1 MKRILIL
8 IVVLLPM
15 SPAHAVPVKV
25 QSGEHDGFTR
35 LVFEMPEKATQ
46 WAVSGQGRTYEM
58 EVFSEDVEFS
68 TNSVFSRITRSRL
81 ATVSTKNQE
90 NKLILELNCDCRIR
104 SRPFGEQY
112 VILDIFDPP
121 TSVGR
126 REQSDYSFGLEP
138 AGRSQG
144 RQFRFAQAD
153 DKLPKRLAR
162 PVSDVIGEALSPARF
177 MEREAS
183 LKVSLQEL
191 IQEFG
196 RAVSLEVLE
205 AVPPTRPQSRP
216 EDSGEQYLKAE
227 NSAVYPTETSMQAEA
242 DRRQALS
249 NMSTYS
255 ETTLFSSGQP
265 NDPTE
270 SGTRCLPAEDLDISA
285 WADDTPISEQLS
297 SLRSRLYREFDQV
310 DQKTAKQL
318 ARLYIHFS
326 FGAEA
331 RQVLSLTS
339 LKGAETLKAL
349 SKLVEGRTPVSSVL
363 AAQAGCSGLGSFW
376 AVLADAD
383 VNTDEN
389 VQGVVKTF
397 NDLPRH
403 LREYFAPRLS
413 TQLAELDYV
422 EAAELVLKAVERV
435 TPDPE
440 AGLQI
445 ARANVARAQN
455 DQDAAFRSL
464 IEVSG
469 GNSELTPRALI
480 DLIDL
485 HVEQQLPPAEDL
497 IALVGAFA
505 VELGPA
511 PIGAELRRAHFLA
524 RLEGSQ
530 FSEALS
536 VLREIEG
543 TDGVASA
550 DPLRD
555 TFGLRMAERAG
566 DFEFVALMVQNEL
579 TQPENFSS
587 QVSLTLATR
596 FFELGFLQESQKML
610 QYTKDLTGSPDRRKL
625 LARFALGENSPRRAE
640 AALLG
645 MDDDVANKLRAEARR
660 MAGDYLGAMEI
671 YENLGDS
678 AEADRQAW
686 LQSDWP
692 ALASSDTEVYRR
704 LSELVGAPAE
714 SGIAGQTDLLSRG
727 VLSRNRD
734 LLDGSA
740 VTRNVLG
747 ELLELHSRPVVSGG

>member
-1 MKRILIL
+1 MKHVLLLIL
-8 IVVLLPM
+8 VLLPM

-46 WAVSGQGRTYEM
+46 WAVSGQGRIYEI
-58 EVFSEDVEFS
+58 EVVSEDVEFS

-81 ATVSTKNQE
+81 AAISSTGRD

-104 SRPFGEQY
+104 SQPFGERY
-112 VILDIFDPP
+112 VILDIVDPP
-121 TSVGR
+121 TLVDR
-126 REQSDYSFGLEP
+126 REQKDFSFGLEP
-138 AGRSQG
+138 VGRSQG
-144 RQFRFAQAD
+144 RQFRFSQAD
-153 DKLPKRLAR
+153 VKLPKRSAT
-162 PVSDVIGEALSPARF
+162 PVSDLIGEALSPARF

-205 AVPPTRPQSRP
+205 AVPPKRP
-216 EDSGEQYLKAE
+216 ERR
-227 NSAVYPTETSMQAEA
+227 PA
-242 DRRQALS
+242 DRRVSDPKADISAANTRDASTQPEPDRRPTLA

-255 ETTLFSSGQP
+255 EVTLFSSGQT
-265 NDPTE
+265 NDPGN
-270 SGTRCLPAEDLDISA
+270 SGTGCLPAADLDISA
-285 WADDTPISEQLS
+285 WADDAPISGQIS

-331 RQVLSLTS
+331 RQVMTLTA
-339 LKGAETLKAL
+339 LEGAETLKAL
-349 SKLVEGRTPVSSVL
+349 SKVVEGGTSVSSVL
-363 AAQAGCSGLGSFW
+363 PAQAGCSGLGSFW

-383 VNTDEN
+383 VYTDEN
-389 VQGVVKTF
+389 VLGVVRTF

-413 TQLAELDYV
+413 TRLAEMGYV
-422 EAAELVLKAVERV
+422 EAAELVLNAVERV
-435 TPDPE
+435 TADPE
-440 AGLQI
+440 AGLQV
-445 ARANVARAQN
+445 AKANVARAQN

-464 IEVSG
+464 AEVSG
-469 GNSELTPRALI
+469 SNSELTPRALV

-485 HVEQQLPPAEDL
+485 HVERQLPPAEDL

-505 VELGPA
+505 VELGEA

-543 TDGVASA
+543 ADGIASA
-550 DPLRD
+550 DTLRD
-555 TFGLRMAERAG
+555 TFGLRLAERAG
-566 DFEFVALMVQNEL
+566 DFEFVSLMVQNEL
-579 TQPENFSS
+579 TEPEKFSS

-596 FFELGFLQESQKML
+596 FFDLGFLQESQKMV
-610 QYTKDLTGSPDRRKL
+610 QYARDLVGSPDRQKL
-625 LARFALGENSPRRAE
+625 LARIALDENSPRRAE

-645 MDDDVANKLRAEARR
+645 MDDDVANRLRAEARR
-660 MAGDYLGAMEI
+660 LAGDHLAAMGI
-671 YENLGDS
+671 YEDLGDS

-692 ALASSDTEVYRR
+692 ALASSDTEVYRT
-704 LSELVGAPAE
+704 LSQLVGAPAE
-714 SGIAGQTDLLSRG
+714 SGASDQTEPLSRG
-727 VLSRNRD
+727 VLSRNRE

-740 VTRNVLG
+740 TTRSALG
-747 ELLELHSRPVVSGG
+747 ELLELHSGPINTGG